1 MGSDGDR
8 PHARPGTCDS
18 YRQDMT
24 PIRITNLHKRY
35 KQTVAVEDVS
45 FTVRQGEIFG
55 LLGRNGAGK
64 STTVAMIAGLTRPD
78 RGSVRVLGHDPFAER
93 PAVRRV
99 LGVQLQ
105 DAALHPSL
113 TVAEVLRLHRSFHR
127 EGADVDG
134 LIGKL
139 GLTARR
145 DTRFEKL
152 SGGEQ
157 QRVSIGAALIGS
169 PRVVLLDELTTGLDP
184 EGRRRI
190 WEVIRALRADG
201 VGVLLVSHQMEE
213 VERLCDRVALIDH
226 GRLIAMDTPAGL
238 KKHTGS
244 STLDDAFL
252 SLTGSTPTG
261 GQA

>member
-1 MGSDGDR
+1 
-8 PHARPGTCDS
+8 
-18 YRQDMT
+18 MT
-24 PIRITNLHKRY
+24 PIQITNLHKRY
-35 KQTVAVEDVS
+35 KKTVAVEDVS
-45 FTVRQGEIFG
+45 FTVREAEIFG

-64 STTVAMIAGLTRPD
+64 STIVAMIAGLTRPD
-78 RGSVRVLGHDPFAER
+78 RGAVRVRGHDPFADR
-93 PAVRRV
+93 QAVRRV

-139 GLTARR
+139 GLTSRR
-145 DTRFEKL
+145 DIRFENL

-157 QRVSIGAALIGS
+157 QRVSVGAALIGD

-184 EGRRRI
+184 EGRRQI
-190 WEVIRALRADG
+190 WDVITALRAGG
-201 VGVLLVSHQMEE
+201 VSVLLVSHQMEE

-226 GRLIAMDTPAGL
+226 GHLIAIDTPAGL
-238 KKHTGS
+238 KDRTGS

-252 SLTGSTPTG
+252 SLTGSTLTG
-261 GQA
+261 GQS